1 MCHPA
6 NTLKSF
12 LPVTGG
18 NFILDNA
25 LTSDW
30 TVRNQL
36 SYNDEFEE
44 GRHQLTAL
52 LGTEIREYKKTV
64 LVIF

>member
-1 MCHPA
+1 M
-6 NTLKSF
+6 
-12 LPVTGG
+12 
-18 NFILDNA
+18 DNA

-64 LVIF
+64 YSNFLRGYDMHTMQYTPYDVII